1 MAKKKNKNRHTL
13 EIQNRAGQVELSDDD
28 IILGLKEKLIEE
40 CRQIAKGAKVSIYEL
55 IEMTKELEALEAPE
69 DDTQD

>member
-1 MAKKKNKNRHTL
+1 MAKKKKQNRHSL
-13 EIQNRAGQVELSDDD
+13 EIQNRAGQVELSNDD

-69 DDTQD
+69 DEEQI